1 MDIFLSAKKLSNFSK
16 LIFFACLLDFFM
28 FFWICIDI
36 YIKEEKMQKFTFTTL
51 LFMSASTMAMAAAP
65 KAAAPAAKTVEP
77 KTVVSEVNPSNPFYT
92 PKAGKGM
99 LTVESIWS
107 RYKVTGE
114 NDTYFDSGNSMKGA
128 GMYGITDNL
137 SVVVKLNDDKASN
150 LVNANVV
157 TGNFASSPSV
167 GVKYVGD
174 DGMFRVGGEANYGF
188 KLSEGAHTQSFDT
201 LDAKLTAG
209 IQEGPFTLAAFA
221 KYVYAFDF
229 REKEVNDVRR
239 VTGWY
244 YGLEGQYQVLDSLS
258 VDFGWTHQFKHKVLF
273 DDKKSD
279 GYTNEADTF
288 QIGLTWEAVDN
299 FYVTPYFAY
308 HKLGNKVKEMVKDAS
323 SYGLKFAVTF

>member
-1 MDIFLSAKKLSNFSK
+1 
-16 LIFFACLLDFFM
+16 M

-99 LTVESIWS
+99 LTVESVWN
-107 RYKVTGE
+107 RYKDTG
-114 NDTYFDSGNSMKGA
+114 NKDTYFDSGNYMRGA

-137 SVVVKLNDDKASN
+137 SVVVKLSDTEARSDLISRG
-150 LVNANVV
+150 

-167 GVKYVGD
+167 GLKYVGGA
-174 DGMFRVGGEANYGF
+174 GMFRIGAEANYGF
-188 KLSEGAHTQSFDT
+188 ELSEGGHTQSFDS

-229 REKEVNDVRR
+229 REKGYDDTYR

-244 YGLEGQYQVLDSLS
+244 YGLEGQYQILDSLS
-258 VDFGWTHQFKHKVLF
+258 VDLGWTRQFKYKESYEVA
-273 DDKKSD
+273 KSE
-279 GYTNEADTF
+279 GLTNEMDTF
-288 QIGLTWEAVDN
+288 QIGLTWEAADN

-308 HKLGNKVKEMVKDAS
+308 HKLGDKAKREIKDAS

>member
-1 MDIFLSAKKLSNFSK
+1 
-16 LIFFACLLDFFM
+16 
-28 FFWICIDI
+28 
-36 YIKEEKMQKFTFTTL
+36 MQKFTFTTL

-77 KTVVSEVNPSNPFYT
+77 KTVVSEVNPSNPFYM

-107 RYKVTGE
+107 RYKDTGE

-150 LVNANVV
+150 LVTPNVV

-209 IQEGPFTLAAFA
+209 IQKGSFTLAAFA